1 MKGDQE
7 WIKSITFSATDRGNA
22 VTEGSDGGYIVVG
35 NTISENDGSQ
45 DVLLFKTDGI
55 GTVEWHQAYGT
66 NQDEIGNSVYPAADG
81 GYIIC
86 GQAVSANT
94 GFNFAYLI
102 KVDGSGNESWS
113 RTFGADANDYG
124 YSVIQANDGG
134 YAIAGMTRSSGDSD
148 GDAWLI
154 KTDVDGYEEWSQT
167 YGGDGT
173 ESGRAIQQTVDGGF
187 ILLGHTNSFGNGNND
202 AFLVKTD
209 AAGNQQWS
217 QTYGGAATDHGRSV
231 DQTDDGGYICLL
243 YTSDAADE

>member
-1 MKGDQE
+1 MAGNTSTVGNSFSNVLMLKTDVKGNQE

-22 VTEGSDGGYIVVG
+22 LTEGSDGGFIVVG

-94 GFNFAYLI
+94 
-102 KVDGSGNESWS
+102 
-113 RTFGADANDYG
+113 
-124 YSVIQANDGG
+124 
-134 YAIAGMTRSSGDSD
+134 
-148 GDAWLI
+148 
-154 KTDVDGYEEWSQT
+154 
-167 YGGDGT
+167 
-173 ESGRAIQQTVDGGF
+173 
-187 ILLGHTNSFGNGNND
+187 
-202 AFLVKTD
+202 
-209 AAGNQQWS
+209 
-217 QTYGGAATDHGRSV
+217 
-231 DQTDDGGYICLL
+231 CLL